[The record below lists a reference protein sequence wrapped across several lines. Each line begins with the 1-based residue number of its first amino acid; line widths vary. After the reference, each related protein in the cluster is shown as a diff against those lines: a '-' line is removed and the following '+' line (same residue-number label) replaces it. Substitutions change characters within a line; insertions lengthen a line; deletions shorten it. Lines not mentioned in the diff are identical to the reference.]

1 MHQTDAWAMDGGPRT
16 FRAGAAAFRNLRDY
30 AEEQRNSAIQRANE
44 RAQKIDDDAV
54 DEVDS
59 DDLQAGSSD
68 APFNF
73 AGGAPVDKQE
83 CQTLEAGL

>member
-1 MHQTDAWAMDGGPRT
+1 MHGQWTEVHGLSAREQQH
-16 FRAGAAAFRNLRDY
+16 NLRDY